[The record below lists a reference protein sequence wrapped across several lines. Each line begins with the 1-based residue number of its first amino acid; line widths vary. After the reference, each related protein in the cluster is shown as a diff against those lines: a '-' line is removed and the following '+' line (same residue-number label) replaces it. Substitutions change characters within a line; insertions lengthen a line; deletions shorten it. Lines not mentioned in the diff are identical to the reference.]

1 MTTFFFV
8 RHALTSHTGKRLSGW
23 MEGIPL
29 TDEGRDQA
37 ATVADRLAEVPFK
50 AVYSSPID
58 RALETAKAIAAR
70 QDLEVRTLRKL
81 GEVEYGS
88 WTNRPLK
95 VLARTK
101 LWTKVQRWPSAVRF
115 PEGESLRE
123 VQNRAVDEVD
133 RLAAEHPKDA
143 ICCVSHGDVI
153 KLVLAHYM
161 GIHIDLFQRIVIARA
176 SISVLSVSDH
186 GPAILSLNASPMTIP
201 SGAPK

>member
-8 RHALTSHTGKRLSGW
+8 RHAVTSHTGKKLSGW

-29 TDEGRDQA
+29 TEEGRDQA
-37 ATVADRLAEVPFK
+37 AAVADRLAEVPFK

-58 RALETAKAIAAR
+58 RALETARAIAAR
-70 QDLEVRTLRKL
+70 HGLEVRTLRKL
-81 GEVEYGS
+81 GEVEYGT

-101 LWTKVQRWPSAVRF
+101 LWTKVQGWPSAARF
-115 PEGESLRE
+115 PEGETLRE

-133 RLAAEHPKDA
+133 RLANEHPKDA

-161 GIHIDLFQRIVIARA
+161 GVHIDLFQRIVVAPA